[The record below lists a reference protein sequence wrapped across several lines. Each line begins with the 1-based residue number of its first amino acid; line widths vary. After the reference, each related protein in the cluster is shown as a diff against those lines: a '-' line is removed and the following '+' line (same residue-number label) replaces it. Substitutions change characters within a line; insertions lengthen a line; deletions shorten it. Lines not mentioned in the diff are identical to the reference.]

1 MQSAIRIAGIV
12 WICLLSANLVSCKKY
27 LLSYSQNMSFIET
40 ATDLNEVLIGDA
52 YTGIGASDIQT
63 NLLHIADDDVEIGIP
78 TISYQV
84 FIEHGIQY
92 WQAEPR
98 MNAVGDVARTDAY
111 YNTVY
116 AKIARINTIIFEA
129 DRLLTKG
136 EPVAVINRIRGEAHF
151 LRALYYYTLVNL
163 YGKPYRPSTAHTDP
177 GVPLKTEPA
186 ITSQFVARSSV
197 KDVYDQIIRDLESAD
212 GYLPQN
218 LPFSGLRASNA
229 AVAGLLSRV
238 HLYMEN
244 YEKSILY
251 ADRVIALNQFKL
263 TDLNETPVN
272 SIFLNRSSGEVIFTM
287 GGNGMGSRMEINQEV
302 PSNYHLLVSDN
313 LYNSYDAKDLRLQAF
328 FKINSRG
335 SIRSVKKGPTVNS
348 QPDDVSDKYSLRLS
362 EMYLN
367 KAEAL
372 AALER
377 SGEAGASIQPLL
389 KCRFKPADI
398 PQWQDSGAE
407 LIGKVREERRRELC
421 FEGQRWFDLRR
432 YGVNSK
438 YPFGKSTRHRS
449 VKFTGT
455 TYVEDGYYE
464 LGPYAQDAA
473 AYTMP
478 IADDEIEFNQG
489 RIINEIRPERPLKQ

>member
-1 MQSAIRIAGIV
+1 MQLTLRITVIV
-12 WICLLSANLVSCKKY
+12 WMCLLSASLVSCKKY
-27 LLSYSQNMSFIET
+27 LSAYSQNMSFIET
-40 ATDLNEVLIGDA
+40 ATDLNEILIGDA
-52 YTGIGASDIQT
+52 YIGIGNNDIQT
-63 NLLHIADDDVEIGIP
+63 NLFHISDDDVEIGIP
-78 TISYQV
+78 TVSYPIY
-84 FIEHGIQY
+84 FEHGIQY

-98 MNAVGDVARTDAY
+98 MNAVGEIARTDNY

-163 YGKPYRPSTAHTDP
+163 YGKPYRPSTAHADP

-186 ITSQFVARSSV
+186 ITSQFVARSTV
-197 KDVYDQIIRDLESAD
+197 KDVYGQIVRDLEMAD
-212 GYLPQN
+212 GYL
-218 LPFSGLRASNA
+218 SGMPRVSELRASNA

-244 YEKSILY
+244 YEKSIEY
-251 ADRVIALNQFKL
+251 ADRVIGLNQFKL
-263 TDLNETPVN
+263 TDLNVTAAN
-272 SIFLNRSSGEVIFTM
+272 SIFLKRSSTEVIFTM
-287 GGNGMGSRMEINQEV
+287 GGNSMGGRMQMNEEV
-302 PSNYHLLVSDN
+302 PTSYHVLVSGN
-313 LYNSYDAKDLRLQAF
+313 LYSSYDANDLRLQAF
-328 FKINSRG
+328 FKINSKG
-335 SIRSVKKGPTVNS
+335 SIRSIKKGTGVNS

-372 AALER
+372 AALEK
-377 SGEAGASIQPLL
+377 SGEAGSAIQFLL

-398 PQWQDSGAE
+398 PQWQDSGAD
-407 LIGKVREERRRELC
+407 LIRKIREERRRELC

-449 VKFTGT
+449 VKATGT
-455 TYVEDGYYE
+455 NYIEDGYYE
-464 LGPYAQDAA
+464 LGPYAQDEA
-473 AYTMP
+473 AYTLP
-478 IADDEIEFNQG
+478 VADDEIEFNQG
-489 RIINEIRPERPLKQ
+489 RITNEVRPDRPLKQ